1 MDSRL
6 SAFLERADAVLAR
19 LEPLLPAPRQ
29 TIDWNQCLA
38 ARWQREGRNGFLLPL
53 DVSLDMRLS
62 DLIGVDKQRETLARN
77 TQQFIDGLPANHALL
92 WGSRGTGKSSMV
104 RALLAQHAKAGL
116 RLIEIERD
124 HLADL
129 PRVVEQL
136 LKLPQRFILFCDDL
150 SFEAGE
156 GDYRV
161 LKSVLDGSLEQAPEN
176 VLLYATS
183 NRRHLVPE
191 NQSDN
196 DNWKRVDG
204 ELHPSEAV
212 EDKIA
217 LSDRFGLWLSFYP
230 FTQEHFLDVV
240 EQVASQVFVPLCVGG
255 GLSHID
261 DMDAVLQA
269 GAEKV
274 SLNTAAVK
282 NPGLISEGAAR
293 YGSQAIV
300 VGMDVL
306 KVPVSATFP
315 SGYQIY
321 INGGRT
327 PVELDAIAWAKKCQ
341 ELGAGELCIN
351 SIDADG
357 TLDGYEISLNSTV
370 AGEVRIPIIASGGAG
385 NPGHIHEVLTK
396 GKASAA
402 LLASIVHYGS
412 YSIKELKEYASER
425 GVPMRLTW

>member
-6 SAFLERADAVLAR
+6 NAFLERADAVLAR
-19 LEPLLPAPRQ
+19 LDPLLPAPRQ
-29 TIDWNQCLA
+29 ALDWNQCLA
-38 ARWQREGRNGFLLPL
+38 ARWQREGRSGFLLPL
-53 DVSLDMRLS
+53 EVSLDMRLS

-77 TQQFIDGLPANHALL
+77 TQQFLDGLPANHALL

-104 RALLAQHAKAGL
+104 RALLAQHAQAGL

-183 NRRHLVPE
+183 NRRHLVLE

-240 EQVASQVFVPLCVGG
+240 EHWIGELAGKA
-255 GLSHID
+255 GLQWQRDENLDIL
-261 DMDAVLQA
+261 AVRWATGRGNRNGRCAYQF
-269 GAEKV
+269 
-274 SLNTAAVK
+274 
-282 NPGLISEGAAR
+282 AR
-293 YGSQAIV
+293 YW
-300 VGMDVL
+300 VGL
-306 KVPVSATFP
+306 KW
-315 SGYQIY
+315 
-321 INGGRT
+321 
-327 PVELDAIAWAKKCQ
+327 L
-341 ELGAGELCIN
+341 
-351 SIDADG
+351 
-357 TLDGYEISLNSTV
+357 
-370 AGEVRIPIIASGGAG
+370 
-385 NPGHIHEVLTK
+385 
-396 GKASAA
+396 
-402 LLASIVHYGS
+402 
-412 YSIKELKEYASER
+412 ER
-425 GVPMRLTW
+425 QS